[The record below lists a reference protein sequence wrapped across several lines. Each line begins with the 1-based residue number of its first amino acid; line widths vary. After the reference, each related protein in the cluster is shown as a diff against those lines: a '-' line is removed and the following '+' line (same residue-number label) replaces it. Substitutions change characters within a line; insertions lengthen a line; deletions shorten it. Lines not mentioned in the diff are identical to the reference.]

1 VITGLPD
8 CVRRELRVGG
18 FELLKTHD
26 VGLGFSKPAQQV
38 SQATVDVVDV
48 ETGDL
53 HRFGQR
59 SGRIDLALELRFDR
73 SQRQSLA
80 LKAS

>member
-1 VITGLPD
+1 M
-8 CVRRELRVGG
+8 E
-18 FELLKTHD
+18 
-26 VGLGFSKPAQQV
+26 QV

-59 SGRIDLALELRFDR
+59 SERIDLAFELRFDR

-80 LKAS
+80 P

>member
-1 VITGLPD
+1 MITRLPD
-8 CVRRELRVGG
+8 CLRRKLGVRG
-18 FELLKTHD
+18 FEFLKTHD
-26 VGLGFSKPAQQV
+26 VGRAFAKPAQQIP
-38 SQATVDVVDV
+38 QATVDVVDV

-59 SGRIDLALELRFDR
+59 SERIDLALELRFDR

-80 LKAS
+80 P